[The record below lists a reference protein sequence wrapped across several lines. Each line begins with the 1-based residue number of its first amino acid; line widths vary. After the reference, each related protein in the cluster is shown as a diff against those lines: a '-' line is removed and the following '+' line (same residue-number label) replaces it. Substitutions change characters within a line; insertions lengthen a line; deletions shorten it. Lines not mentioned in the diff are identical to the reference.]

1 MAKYKQCKLKHYWL
15 IARGL
20 YKPQYKVFKRYEKC
34 MSEMFFHCEEFGYDK
49 KWRNLHREIELE
61 FFPNRKKYVQLKILD
76 FFPVLRS
83 EKKKPMTKEVKRK
96 IHFAWV

>member
-1 MAKYKQCKLKHYWL
+1 MARYKQCKLKHYWL
-15 IARGL
+15 IARRH
-20 YKPQYKVFKRYEKC
+20 YKPQFKIYKRYENC
-34 MSEMFFHCEEFGYDK
+34 MSELFFDCEQCGYDK

-96 IHFAWV
+96 INFAMV